1 MLKVVLF
8 SIGLLFSFCS
18 FAEEPM
24 YPKLFFSYS
33 YAYDDYCSEYNPVDE
48 AWSEEAQRREKEFEK
63 VWEDEAPQFFKQLF
77 AEFGKGFSRREY
89 TATLSV
95 CPGKPSY
102 SNPIVL
108 KINPYLKSYKPD
120 MPMRPLFTF
129 ADLVFHELLHT
140 WIVENLKE
148 SALLLKYKNE
158 DRSIRNH
165 LHLMAVQILIY
176 RGLERK
182 DLLDWLEM
190 QYPRMRGPYQR
201 AWQIVNDEGYEAFIA
216 ELKK

>member
-1 MLKVVLF
+1 MNRFVLL
-8 SIGLLFSFCS
+8 GLLLSVS
-18 FAEEPM
+18 AFADQPN

-33 YAYDDYCSEYNPVDE
+33 YAYDDFCSPYNPVDE
-48 AWSEEAQRREKEFEK
+48 VWSEEANRREQEFADL
-63 VWEDEAPQFFKQLF
+63 WEQDAPQFFKQLF
-77 AEFGKGFSRREY
+77 AEFGKGFSRQEY

-108 KINPYLKSYKPD
+108 KINPYLKSFKPE

-129 ADLVFHELLHT
+129 SDLVFHELLHT
-140 WIVENLKE
+140 WIVENLKS
-148 SALLLKYKNE
+148 SALLKKYVNE
-158 DRSIRNH
+158 EQSVRNH

-176 RGLERK
+176 KGLGRQ
-182 DLLDWLEM
+182 DLLAWLEM
-190 QYPRMRGPYQR
+190 QYPRMRGPYSR
-201 AWQIVNDEGYEAFIA
+201 AWEIVNQEGYEVFIE